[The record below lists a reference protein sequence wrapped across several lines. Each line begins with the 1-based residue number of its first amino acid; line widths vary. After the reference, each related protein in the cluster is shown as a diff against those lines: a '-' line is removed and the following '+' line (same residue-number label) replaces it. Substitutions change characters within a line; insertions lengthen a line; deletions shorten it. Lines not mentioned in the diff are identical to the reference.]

1 MNVLDAFYNRGQW
14 RELVEGDVR
23 EESRTGLSR
32 LLMQVLGEEED
43 DDVRKINVVAR
54 KRQIEL
60 REDVGLMEEA
70 FSALCNGL
78 VELSS
83 MPKYQQ
89 EEEVEEDILRRVT
102 DEEDGL
108 PMWLLGLLVCC
119 KLEEGDEAGIRIQ
132 VKFHIFFFKSSHDVA
147 LSALSNPHFTGTGC
161 AFTICD
167 GNPDQGE
174 GGPRQQQQ
182 SGGHNATSHFTKAPG
197 NDPCNQHCWQ
207 SGQEFMGGPHNLSIY
222 NITIVNL

>member
-23 EESRTGLSR
+23 EENRTGLSR

-43 DDVRKINVVAR
+43 DDVQKINVVAR

-102 DEEDGL
+102 DEEYGL

-132 VKFHIFFFKSSHDVA
+132 VKFYIFF
-147 LSALSNPHFTGTGC
+147 LQ
-161 AFTICD
+161 I
-167 GNPDQGE
+167 
-174 GGPRQQQQ
+174 
-182 SGGHNATSHFTKAPG
+182 
-197 NDPCNQHCWQ
+197 
-207 SGQEFMGGPHNLSIY
+207 
-222 NITIVNL
+222 IT